1 MRLISKYGNEV
12 VYTDDQ
18 RKIERLKEQGFKE
31 QELPKTKKELPKKEG
46 EQKSDVKQRK
56 IRTEKDI

>member
-1 MRLISKYGNEV
+1 MRLVSQYGNEV

-31 QELPKTKKELPKKEG
+31 QELPKIKKELPKKEG
-46 EQKSDVKQRK
+46 EQKNDVKQRK
-56 IRTEKDI
+56 VRTEKDI

>member
-31 QELPKTKKELPKKEG
+31 QELPKIKKELPKKEG
-46 EQKSDVKQRK
+46 EQKNDVKQRK
-56 IRTEKDI
+56 VRTEKDI

>member
-1 MRLISKYGNEV
+1 MRLVSQYGNEV

-31 QELPKTKKELPKKEG
+31 QELLKTKKELPKKEG
-46 EQKSDVKQRK
+46 EQSDVKQRK
-56 IRTEKDI
+56 VRTKKDI

>member
-1 MRLISKYGNEV
+1 MRLVSQYGNEV

-31 QELPKTKKELPKKEG
+31 KELPKVKKEISQKEG
-46 EQKSDVKQRK
+46 EQSDVKQRK
-56 IRTEKDI
+56 VRTQKDI

>member
-1 MRLISKYGNEV
+1 MRLVSKYGNEV

-31 QELPKTKKELPKKEG
+31 KELPKTKKELPKKEG
-46 EQKSDVKQRK
+46 EQRDNVKQRK
-56 IRTEKDI
+56 VRTEKDI